1 MITVAPAGFA
11 APRAPRPQAKERCL
25 IMYRVLSVSCILLAV
40 GTLIY
45 QIVTWQTTGHWPD
58 FSVAGGLRRI
68 GVEVPDLTWSG
79 SSRILATLFG
89 LPLVLCLL
97 ALGLV
102 IELVWG
108 RRVR

>member
-1 MITVAPAGFA
+1 
-11 APRAPRPQAKERCL
+11 
-25 IMYRVLSVSCILLAV
+25 MYRVLSVLCVLLAV
-40 GTLIY
+40 GTLVY

-58 FSVAGGLRRI
+58 FSVGGGLRRI
-68 GVEVPDLTWSG
+68 GVEVPELDWRG
-79 SSRILATLFG
+79 SSRILATLFA

-97 ALGLV
+97 VLGLV

>member
-1 MITVAPAGFA
+1 
-11 APRAPRPQAKERCL
+11 
-25 IMYRVLSVSCILLAV
+25 MYRVLSVLCVLLAV
-40 GTLIY
+40 GTLVY

-68 GVEVPDLTWSG
+68 GVEVPELDWSG
-79 SSRILATLFG
+79 SSRVLATLFA

-97 ALGLV
+97 VLGLV